1 MELPYL
7 DHFHLKEEPFSTSP
21 NPRFLFTPPVHHAAM
36 QKTRYVVAAKKGLAV
51 CFGRS
56 GMGKTT
62 LARLLYQTFLDDG
75 FHAVFLTNP
84 SFPTPNQLLRAIIQE
99 FQATRTA
106 RSFLDLLNLCK
117 AFLYE
122 QAIERQLT
130 LVLLI
135 DEAQTL
141 RFPLLEL
148 LRQLINY
155 ESNDQ
160 KFLQVVLFAQEEFR
174 ATLHRAR
181 NLENRIVMSS
191 TLESLSLADTQ
202 DMLRFRWQV
211 AGGGEFPFTAEAV
224 QTIFEAAQGVPR
236 SEVILADNALLA
248 ATLRKARSIG
258 PDLIWQVVRD
268 RGLDDMT
275 AKGNKMGLGGEA
287 SGKEAA

>member
-7 DHFHLKEEPFSTSP
+7 EHFHLKEEPFSTSP
-21 NPRFLFTPPVHHAAM
+21 NPRFLFTSPVHHAAI
-36 QKTRYVVAAKKGLAV
+36 QKIRYVVAARKGLAV
-51 CFGRS
+51 CFGKT

-62 LARLLYQTFLDDG
+62 LARLLHQTFLDDG

-99 FQATRTA
+99 FRVPKTA
-106 RSFLDLLNLCK
+106 RSFLDLLNLFK

-122 QAIERQLT
+122 YAIERRNT

-148 LRQLINY
+148 LRQIVNY
-155 ESNDQ
+155 ESSDE

-174 ATLHRAR
+174 TTLHRAR

-191 TLESLSLADTQ
+191 TLENLSLADTQ
-202 DMLRFRWQV
+202 QMLRFRWQV
-211 AGGGEFPFTAEAV
+211 AGGGGFPFTGQAV
-224 QTIFEAAQGVPR
+224 QAIYEATKGVPR
-236 SEVILADNALLA
+236 SEIILADNALLA
-248 ATLRKARSIG
+248 AALHKAPAIG
-258 PDLIWQVVRD
+258 PEIVWQVVRD
-268 RGLDDMT
+268 RGLDDMVT
-275 AKGNKMGLGGEA
+275 AKNA
-287 SGKEAA
+287 RKEAV

>member
-1 MELPYL
+1 MLLRAYHDL

-21 NPRFLFTPPVHHAAM
+21 NPRFLFTSPVHHAAV
-36 QKTRYVVAAKKGLAV
+36 QKIRYVVAARKGLAV
-51 CFGRS
+51 CFGRP

-75 FHAVFLTNP
+75 YRAIFLTNP
-84 SFPTPNQLLRAIIQE
+84 SFPTPNQLLRAVIQE
-99 FQATRTA
+99 YQVTKTA
-106 RSFLDLLNLCK
+106 RSFLDLLNLFK
-117 AFLYE
+117 SFLYE
-122 QAIERQLT
+122 EAIQRQQT

-141 RFPLLEL
+141 RYPLLEL
-148 LRQLINY
+148 LRQIVNY

-174 ATLHRAR
+174 ASLHRAR

-202 DMLRFRWQV
+202 QMLRFRWQV
-211 AGGGEFPFTAEAV
+211 AGGGDFPFTDDAV
-224 QTIFEAAQGVPR
+224 QAIYAATQGVPR
-236 SEVILADNALLA
+236 SQIILADNALLV
-248 ATLRKARSIG
+248 ATLHKADNIG
-258 PDLIWQVVRD
+258 PDIIEQVVRD
-268 RGLDDMT
+268 RGLADMVT
-275 AKGNKMGLGGEA
+275 ISD